1 MLNSSSAGTKTGDA
15 LTPLDGRNFH
25 KVKDLSQYFSES
37 ALYKY
42 RLHTEIKYFEM
53 LSKKKLFNIEKFK
66 LALINKLVDQ
76 YNEKEFLKIKQIES
90 KVSHD
95 VKAVE
100 YYLREKFNT
109 LGLKSLTSYIHLG
122 LTSEDTNNLSYGL
135 MLKEFKDII
144 LVKELMQLTSQLH
157 LMAKKY
163 KNIPMLGRTHG
174 QPAVATTV
182 GKELANY
189 YLRLMKQFNKIKNFK
204 FEGKCNGA
212 VGNHNALK
220 VALSS
225 KDWME
230 IGKDFVKE
238 LGLIPNLYTTQILF
252 YDNWIEF
259 FQTISLINGILT
271 DLSINVWQYIMLE
284 VFAQKKKENEVGSST
299 MPQKINPINFENAE
313 GNLQLA
319 NSMFQ
324 YFERKLIR
332 SRLQRDLSDSTV
344 RRNFGEALG
353 YSVLGWRNIQSGLNR
368 LSVNSKH
375 LKEELN
381 NHWEILTEAIQTVLR
396 LKNDTQAY
404 EKLKKLSRGKKI
416 DKEGYSGL
424 LKSLGLEDDERLKK
438 LTPEKYTGYAEELC
452 QKI

>member
-1 MLNSSSAGTKTGDA
+1 MLNSSSANFKTGDA

-25 KVKDLSQYFSES
+25 KVKELSPYFSES

-42 RLHTEIKYFEM
+42 RLYVEIKYFEM
-53 LSKKKLFNIEKFK
+53 LSKKKLFNIEKSK
-66 LALINKLVDQ
+66 LSAIGKLVEK
-76 YNEKEFLKIKQIES
+76 YNEKEFLRLKEIETE
-90 KVSHD
+90 VNHD

-100 YYLREKFNT
+100 YYLRDKFES
-109 LGLKSLTSYIHLG
+109 LKVNSLTSYIHLG
-122 LTSEDTNNLSYGL
+122 LTSEDTNNLAYGL
-135 MLKEFKDII
+135 MLREFKDKI
-144 LVKELMQLTSQLH
+144 LIKELTQLTSQLH
-157 LMAKKY
+157 LMAMKY
-163 KNIPMLGRTHG
+163 KKIPMLGRTHG

-212 VGNHNALK
+212 VGSHNALK

-225 KDWME
+225 KNWME
-230 IGKDFVKE
+230 IGKEYVKE

-259 FQTISLINGILT
+259 FQIVSLINGILT
-271 DLSINVWQYIMLE
+271 DLSINAWQYIMLE

-299 MPQKINPINFENAE
+299 MPQKVNPINFENAE

-324 YFERKLIR
+324 YFERKLIH

-381 NHWEILTEAIQTVLR
+381 NHWEKRFRQ
-396 LKNDTQAY
+396 
-404 EKLKKLSRGKKI
+404 S
-416 DKEGYSGL
+416 
-424 LKSLGLEDDERLKK
+424 
-438 LTPEKYTGYAEELC
+438 
-452 QKI
+452 